1 MEVPGNE
8 IKLWRK
14 KKEDIM
20 GSKTM
25 ERRNQHPRK
34 PRRLD

>member
-14 KKEDIM
+14 KKEKIV
-20 GSKTM
+20 GSTTM
-25 ERRNQHPRK
+25 ERSSEHPRK
-34 PRRLD
+34 PRRFD

>member
-20 GSKTM
+20 GSTTM
-25 ERRNQHPRK
+25 ERINQNPRK
-34 PRRLD
+34 PRRHD